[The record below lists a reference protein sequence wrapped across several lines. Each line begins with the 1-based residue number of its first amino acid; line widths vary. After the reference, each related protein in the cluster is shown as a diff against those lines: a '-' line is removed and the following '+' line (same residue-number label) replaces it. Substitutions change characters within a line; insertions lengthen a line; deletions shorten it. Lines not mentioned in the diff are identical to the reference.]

1 MAAAMRKSVFPVETK
16 APLMGYHVGEH
27 IVTLPGN
34 RLLCVMRLKGISHE
48 TREKELLNR
57 LFWQLD
63 RYFQALGK
71 KEGKNLML
79 QTYITKSNVRLN
91 NHYELELPALQ
102 EFVDTYTAPFREGKF
117 RQVGYSLALILKYQD
132 LDEGIARMKELI
144 TVSETMLSPF
154 DVSFLG
160 MEENQHGALFSQ
172 IGRFY
177 SLLFNGQE
185 QDILIGDTR
194 LGDAVIDSVT
204 HFGAYDFIENRP
216 NKGGQRF
223 CTTYDLRDYPVKSVP
238 GMWDEA
244 IEQQFDFTL
253 VQTFLFE
260 DRNKVK
266 GTFKKHTADLK
277 SVEGE
282 SDQTDEIEQAVQDI
296 TQGTLAFGKYHA
308 GLIVYGDTPDE
319 AISNGAKMDSLFI
332 THNATFIRSTFTN
345 IDTWFTQFPG
355 VTDAVYPMSK
365 STENLACGFS
375 LHSTPT
381 GKATGNP
388 PGDGTALMPLK
399 TVDDGVYL
407 LNPHDSPPG
416 QNNTGEKLA
425 GHIAVTAMT
434 SAGKTTLEAALIIF
448 FSRWNPMIFS
458 IDYNHSL
465 ENVLRALGT
474 QYFTVSPGFD
484 TGIQPFQ
491 WPDSP
496 ALRQFLFD
504 TVKQCAGGDALT
516 TDDEESEIQDGIE
529 SVMRHSVVENRSLS
543 LMLQGIPKKGGNCLH
558 TRLAKWCRNVNG
570 HKGQYAWILDAPVN
584 LFDPHAFRRLAFD
597 CTKILNKDYSAKHP
611 AAMEVMLNTFFYLKR
626 EMHATQPGS
635 LLINVIAEYWVP
647 LSFES
652 TAEAIKEILKAGRTR
667 GEILMMDTQSPEDAL
682 STKYAPAV
690 VQQVITQIWMANTNA
705 KRESY
710 KEFGIK
716 GKEFDKVVELIQ
728 TSREFMIKQGHQS
741 VMAKFVLDDK
751 LKYWLPLLSS
761 TEENLAVA
769 ERIRREL
776 DTEDPKIWVT
786 PFLEEMH
793 RLKQQE
799 NDR

>member
-1 MAAAMRKSVFPVETK
+1 MADAMRKSVFPVETK

-34 RLLCVMRLKGISHE
+34 RLLCVVRLKGISHE
-48 TREKELLNR
+48 TCEAESLNR
-57 LFWQLD
+57 LFKQLN

-79 QTYITKSNVRLN
+79 QTYITKNNVRLN
-91 NHYELELPALQ
+91 NHYSLDLPALQ
-102 EFVDTYTAPFREGKF
+102 EFVDTYTAPFREGEF
-117 RQVGYSLALILKYQD
+117 RQVGYSLAPILKYQD
-132 LDEGIARMKELI
+132 LDEGIARMEELI

-154 DVSFLG
+154 DVSLLG

-172 IGRFY
+172 VGRFY
-177 SLLFNGQE
+177 SLLINGQE
-185 QDILIGDTR
+185 QDILVSDTR

-223 CTTYDLRDYPVKSVP
+223 CTTYDLRDYPAVSTP

-266 GTFKKHTADLK
+266 AAFKKHMADLK

-282 SDQTDEIEQAVQDI
+282 SNQTDEIEQAVQDI

-308 GLIVYGDTPDE
+308 GLIVYGNTPDE

-407 LNPHDSPPG
+407 LNPHDSPLG

-474 QYFTVSPGFD
+474 QYFTVSPGFF

-491 WPDSP
+491 WTDSP
-496 ALRQFLFD
+496 DLRQFLFD

-570 HKGQYAWILDAPVN
+570 HQGQYAWILDSPVN
-584 LFDPHAFRRLAFD
+584 RFDPHAFRRLAFD

-611 AAMEVMLNTFFYLKR
+611 VAMEVMLNTFFYLKR

-635 LLINVIAEYWVP
+635 LLINVMAEYWVP

-690 VQQVITQIWMANTNA
+690 VQQVITQIWMANKKA

-710 KEFGIK
+710 KEFGIE
-716 GKEFDKVVELIQ
+716 GKEFDKVVELIP
-728 TSREFMIKQGHQS
+728 TSREFMVKQGHQG
-741 VMAKFVLDDK
+741 VMVKFVLDDK

-793 RLKQQE
+793 RLKKQE
-799 NDR
+799 NDK